1 MKKIILATLAAA
13 TVMTPVI
20 SQAATIPV
28 ETSRTSAKFED
39 NTSFQR
45 GDGSRG
51 EARRGEGRRGGGDN
65 TRRSGGRSGDD
76 NRGRGAVSVPQQA
89 QQAPQNVTT
98 QRTWS
103 RDRNRVDDS
112 RNDRQR
118 SGYDGRNRSDDS
130 NRNWERGRERSVE
143 RSRVDSNRSWD
154 RGRERSIERNRDDNR
169 NNRSGYSWGRD
180 NDNRGNSWNQ
190 GWRNDRRYDW
200 RGHRDRY
207 RNYYSPGRYSS
218 PYRGHSYRRYGIGI
232 NIGSAFFGSRYW
244 ISDPSY
250 YRLPPAYGSYRWVRY
265 YDDVLLID
273 LRTGRVVD
281 AIHDFFW

>member
-28 ETSRTSAKFED
+28 EISRTSAKFED
-39 NTSFQR
+39 QTSFQR

-51 EARRGEGRRGGGDN
+51 EGRRGERRRGGSDDN
-65 TRRSGGRSGDD
+65 ARRSGGRSGDD
-76 NRGRGAVSVPQQA
+76 SRGRGVVSIPQQA
-89 QQAPQNVTT
+89 QQDQQNATT
-98 QRTWS
+98 TRNWS
-103 RDRNRVDDS
+103 RDRNRVDDN

-118 SGYDGRNRSDDS
+118 SRYEGRNRSDD
-130 NRNWERGRERSVE
+130 N
-143 RSRVDSNRSWD
+143 NRSWD
-154 RGRERSIERNRDDNR
+154 RGHERGIERNRSDNR

-180 NDNRGNSWNQ
+180 NHNRGNGWNQ

-207 RNYYSPGRYSS
+207 RNYYSPGRYYS
-218 PYRGHSYRRYGIGI
+218 PYRGQSYRRYGIGI

-244 ISDPSY
+244 INDPSY
-250 YRLPPAYGSYRWVRY
+250 YRLPPAYGPYRWVRY
-265 YDDVLLID
+265 YEDVLLID
-273 LRTGRVVD
+273 LRSGRVVD